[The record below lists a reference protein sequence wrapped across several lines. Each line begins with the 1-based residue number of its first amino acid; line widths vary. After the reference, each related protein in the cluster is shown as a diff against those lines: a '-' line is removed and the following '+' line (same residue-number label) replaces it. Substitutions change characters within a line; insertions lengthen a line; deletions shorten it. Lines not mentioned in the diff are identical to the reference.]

1 LEIGITLKIHSGGM
15 ILEQKE
21 RIVKVSEIMGFSPS
35 GSDGNYVSKLLIE
48 SEGVGSSKMMLVHA
62 SLKPGKD
69 PGGMGTHPAPY
80 DEAYYILSGIGRMEF
95 GDDDQAYE
103 VGSNTA
109 IFIPADTPHKITNI
123 GNDDLEFLTIWPITP
138 AEEGVNGVYD
148 ERKRLWGTNFRK
160 ID

>member
-1 LEIGITLKIHSGGM
+1 M
-15 ILEQKE
+15 KE

-35 GSDGNYVSKLLIE
+35 ESDGSYISRLLIE
-48 SEGVGSSKMMLVHA
+48 SEGVGSSKLMVVHA
-62 SLKPGKD
+62 TLKPGKD
-69 PGGMGTHPAPY
+69 PGGMGSHPKPY
-80 DEAYYILSGIGRMEF
+80 DEAYYILSGTGKMEF
-95 GDDDQAYE
+95 ADDENAYE

-123 GNDDLEFLTIWPITP
+123 GTDDLEFLTLWPITP

-160 ID
+160 VDS